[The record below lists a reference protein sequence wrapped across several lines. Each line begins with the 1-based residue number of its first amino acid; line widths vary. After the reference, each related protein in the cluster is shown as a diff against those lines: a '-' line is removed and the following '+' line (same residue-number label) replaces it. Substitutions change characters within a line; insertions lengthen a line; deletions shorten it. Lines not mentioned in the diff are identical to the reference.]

1 MIEESK
7 LFQKVVEIIS
17 DEFPENDTEIARE
30 TVAEDV
36 IGWDSMAHVSLIAM
50 IEEAFSV
57 RFSGAEIVNF
67 ENVGGLFD
75 LLKDKLSKK

>member
-1 MIEESK
+1 MIEDSK
-7 LFQKVVEIIS
+7 LFQKVVEIING
-17 DEFPENDTEIARE
+17 EFPENDTEIARE

-57 RFSGAEIVNF
+57 RFIGAEIVTF
-67 ENVGGLFD
+67 DNVGGLFD
-75 LLKDKLSKK
+75 ILKEKISRK

>member
-1 MIEESK
+1 MIEDSK
-7 LFQKVVEIIS
+7 LFQKVVEIING
-17 DEFPENDTEIARE
+17 EFPENDTEIARE

-57 RFSGAEIVNF
+57 RFIGAEIVTF
-67 ENVGGLFD
+67 DNVGGLFD
-75 LLKDKLSKK
+75 VLKEKISRK

>member
-7 LFQKVVEIIS
+7 LFQKVVEIING
-17 DEFPENDTEIARE
+17 EFPENDTEIARE

-57 RFSGAEIVNF
+57 RFSGAEIVTF

-75 LLKDKLSKK
+75 VLKEKLSKK